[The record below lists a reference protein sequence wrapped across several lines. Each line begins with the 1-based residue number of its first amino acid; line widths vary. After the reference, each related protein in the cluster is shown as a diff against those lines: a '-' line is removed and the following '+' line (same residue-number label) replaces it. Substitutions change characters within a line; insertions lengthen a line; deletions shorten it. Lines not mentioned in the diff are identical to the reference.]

1 MHSKTEKFDAF
12 SLVFCRRNGKI
23 KVVLE
28 TEKGLRN
35 MFDFKFD
42 WDRTMETGLADVDTQ
57 HKQLFKIGRDLEQ
70 LLRIQCIG
78 VTDKQL
84 LDIVCELR
92 DFTAYHFYVE
102 ERMMDEMSYPRITEH
117 KKYHKRCS
125 DFITGLDL
133 PKIKAQPMEE
143 LKKIRDEVQE
153 WIMNHVLSEDCKMTT
168 AYKKYQKEEEE
179 RANKVEV
186 PAEEKYG
193 RFLKEYDVVKVYLY
207 KNQDYKGHLV
217 AVFKESAKELSKL
230 SALERNLY
238 FADVSKAAKVLK
250 KCYNPDAICYM
261 DLEDMS
267 DKLVSHIIPK
277 YKEDGNYGV
286 FPNIDFEAE
295 YTNASR
301 YEAIYEKMKQAF

>member
-1 MHSKTEKFDAF
+1 
-12 SLVFCRRNGKI
+12 
-23 KVVLE
+23 
-28 TEKGLRN
+28 

-42 WDRTMETGLADVDTQ
+42 WDRSMETGHEDIDTQ

-84 LDIVCELR
+84 LDIVCGLR

-102 ERMMDEMSYPRITEH
+102 ERMMDEMSYPRISEH
-117 KKYHKRCS
+117 KKFHKKCS
-125 DFITGLDL
+125 DFITGLDM
-133 PKIKAQPMEE
+133 PKLKAEPVKE
-143 LKKIRDEVQE
+143 LKLIRDEVQE

-168 AYKKYQKEEEE
+168 AYQKYREEQVARSE
-179 RANKVEV
+179 KVEI

-193 RFLKEYDVVKVYLY
+193 RFLKEFDVVKVYLY
-207 KNQDYKGHLV
+207 KNQDHKGHLV
-217 AVFKESAKELSKL
+217 AVFKESARELCRL

-238 FADVSKAAKVLK
+238 FADVAKAAKVLK
-250 KCYNPDAICYM
+250 KCYSPDAICYM
-261 DLEDMS
+261 DLEDMD

-286 FPNIDFEAE
+286 QPVIDFEAE
-295 YTNASR
+295 YTNVSR